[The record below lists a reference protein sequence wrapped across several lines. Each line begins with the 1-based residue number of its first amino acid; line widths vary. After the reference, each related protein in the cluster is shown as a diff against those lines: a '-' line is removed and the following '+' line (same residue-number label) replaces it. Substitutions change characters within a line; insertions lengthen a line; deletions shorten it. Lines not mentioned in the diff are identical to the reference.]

1 MKVAPCKDC
10 DKRSEACHATCPQ
23 YAEWKSELNAH
34 SQAEFEG
41 RRKLSA
47 YYAHCKDQARR
58 RLTREIHNRTR

>member
-10 DKRSEACHATCPQ
+10 DKRSAACHATCPQ
-23 YAEWKSELNAH
+23 YAEWKAELNAQ
-34 SQAEFEG
+34 SQVEFEG
-41 RRKLSA
+41 RCKLSA